1 MVSPSDLS
9 GLFNCPQDKTHQN
22 STGVISLQPSALDL
36 TTWPQILGATF
47 LASPLL
53 LCSVA
58 GLLTKASISRLWEK
72 YLTEQLLHPSS
83 QTGKEG
89 IKDCFLTS
97 RLKQGS
103 LACPLGVFLLS
114 PTSALWSG
122 ERFFPGQGEAG
133 SGTRVSADL

>member
-9 GLFNCPQDKTHQN
+9 GLFNCPQDKARQN
-22 STGVISLQPSALDL
+22 SKGVISLQPSALDL
-36 TTWPQILGATF
+36 TTWPQILGAAF

-58 GLLTKASISRLWEK
+58 GLLTKASKPRLWEK
-72 YLTEQLLHPSS
+72 YLTEQLPHPRS

-89 IKDCFLTS
+89 VKDCFLTS
-97 RLKQGS
+97 RLKHRS
-103 LACPLGVFLLS
+103 LACLLGVFLLL

-133 SGTRVSADL
+133 SGTHVSADL